1 MFSTFFLVGNEMK
14 IILQILVWGSVED
27 LGVTGQEL

>member
-1 MFSTFFLVGNEMK
+1 MFWISFFVDNEMK

-27 LGVTGQEL
+27 LGVTGEEL